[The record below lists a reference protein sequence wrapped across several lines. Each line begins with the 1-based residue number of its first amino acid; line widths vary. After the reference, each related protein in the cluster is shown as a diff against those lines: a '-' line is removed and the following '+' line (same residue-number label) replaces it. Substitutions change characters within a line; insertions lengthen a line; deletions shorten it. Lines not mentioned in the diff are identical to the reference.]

1 MTFVETS
8 TVELKRTFM
17 PSLKKEIVAFAN
29 TDGGTVYLGVE
40 DDGTV
45 IGVED
50 PRGVADAVNNMI
62 HDAVVPDL
70 SMFAEA
76 HVERFDDVQL
86 VVVTVHRGP
95 DRPYC
100 IAGKGLRPEGVYVR
114 QGTSS
119 SLLYVR
125 RISRLL
131 REEAGDSFGRSLDQ
145 ELTFDESS
153 SILSERG
160 SRSETRNG
168 RRWAF

>member
-70 SMFAEA
+70 SM
-76 HVERFDDVQL
+76 
-86 VVVTVHRGP
+86 
-95 DRPYC
+95 
-100 IAGKGLRPEGVYVR
+100 
-114 QGTSS
+114 
-119 SLLYVR
+119 
-125 RISRLL
+125 
-131 REEAGDSFGRSLDQ
+131 
-145 ELTFDESS
+145 
-153 SILSERG
+153 
-160 SRSETRNG
+160 SRSIADPTGRIASQGRDCG
-168 RRWAF
+168 RRACT

>member
-70 SMFAEA
+70 SMSP
-76 HVERFDDVQL
+76 RL
-86 VVVTVHRGP
+86 TWNGST
-95 DRPYC
+95 
-100 IAGKGLRPEGVYVR
+100 
-114 QGTSS
+114 TSS
-119 SLLYVR
+119 WWW
-125 RISRLL
+125 
-131 REEAGDSFGRSLDQ
+131 
-145 ELTFDESS
+145 
-153 SILSERG
+153 
-160 SRSETRNG
+160 SRSIADPTGRIASQGRDCG
-168 RRWAF
+168 RRACT